1 MSDPE
6 IIDLLA
12 TVPLFTGIE
21 RPDLAEFARIMRRRV
36 FQEGEVLWRQGD
48 EATEMLVMV
57 DGHVCVTLQ
66 LPGERAVELASV
78 GPGEAVG
85 ELALLDGG
93 QRTASAHVTAA
104 ATMLSLGRPDLA
116 ALVSRR
122 HASAFE

>member
-36 FQEGEVLWRQGD
+36 IPEGEVLWRQGD

-57 DGHVCVTLQ
+57 DGADSMAITGSDC
-66 LPGERAVELASV
+66 
-78 GPGEAVG
+78 
-85 ELALLDGG
+85 
-93 QRTASAHVTAA
+93 
-104 ATMLSLGRPDLA
+104 
-116 ALVSRR
+116 SRR
-122 HASAFE
+122 RGTRRRRRIVARDRARSR